1 MNKLPD
7 TIIDYIYEFS
17 DYKENIKSYYQKN
30 ILTKIDT
37 SLYKLNY
44 PCFACYY
51 REHLLNNEILN
62 VVCLFGEHKIT
73 KEKWMSCHLLPIYNP
88 NGKALKLYNIL
99 NENTNLFMLVYKNEF
114 HRNELIMELYD
125 YIERKK
131 NYICN

>member
-7 TIIDYIYEFS
+7 PIIDLIYDFS
-17 DYKENIKSYYQKN
+17 GYKENIKLYYQTN
-30 ILTKIDT
+30 ILTKIDS
-37 SLYKLNY
+37 SLYKINY

-51 REHLLNNEILN
+51 REHLLNEKLN
-62 VVCLFGEHKIT
+62 IICLFGEHKII

-99 NENTNLFMLVYKNEF
+99 NNNTNLFMLIYQNEL
-114 HRNELIMELYD
+114 HRNELIMELYE

-131 NYICN
+131 